1 MTAKLSMVCSEQSNG
16 SFFAICPEVK
26 GCFTQ
31 GDTYEE
37 AFANLKELVEITI
50 KEDLAYEEIQEI
62 LSSKAKIFSEFEIA
76 I

>member
-1 MTAKLSMVCSEQSNG
+1 MIARLSMVCSEQSNG
-16 SFFAICPEVK
+16 SFFAVCPEVK

-50 KEDLAYEEIQEI
+50 KEDLMYKDIPEI
-62 LSSKAKIFSEFEIA
+62 LSSKAKIFSEFEVVV
-76 I
+76 

>member
-1 MTAKLSMVCSEQSNG
+1 MIAKLSMVCSEQSNG

-37 AFANLKELVEITI
+37 AVANLNELIEITI
-50 KEDLAYEEIQEI
+50 KETLW
-62 LSSKAKIFSEFEIA
+62 
-76 I
+76 

>member
-1 MTAKLSMVCSEQSNG
+1 MVAKLSMVCSEQNNG
-16 SFFAICPEVK
+16 SFFAVCPEIK

-50 KEDLAYEEIQEI
+50 KEDLIYENIQEI
-62 LSSKAKIFSEFEIA
+62 LSSKAKIFSEFEIVV
-76 I
+76 